1 MNKPAS
7 HSPRKRWRF
16 DSAYSLALLF
26 VLFANLVFAV
36 FHLIRHANTTPI
48 AAGWFLVLSIAVFI
62 YALKMHMY
70 PLKVQD
76 RFIRLE
82 ERMRLEVLA
91 PAEWRPRIQ
100 KLTEDQLTALRLA
113 ADDEVVGLAQ
123 LAIEKKLTGN
133 QIREHIQS
141 ESPDG
146 WRG

>member
-1 MNKPAS
+1 
-7 HSPRKRWRF
+7 
-16 DSAYSLALLF
+16 LALLL

-48 AAGWFLVLSIAVFI
+48 AAGWFLVLSIVVFV
-62 YALKMHMY
+62 YAFKMRTY
-70 PLKVQD
+70 PVKVQD
-76 RFIRLE
+76 RVIRLE

-91 PAEWRPRIQ
+91 PAEWRPQIQ
-100 KLTEDQLTALRLA
+100 QLTEEQLAALRLA
-113 ADDEVVGLAQ
+113 TDDEVVGLAQ